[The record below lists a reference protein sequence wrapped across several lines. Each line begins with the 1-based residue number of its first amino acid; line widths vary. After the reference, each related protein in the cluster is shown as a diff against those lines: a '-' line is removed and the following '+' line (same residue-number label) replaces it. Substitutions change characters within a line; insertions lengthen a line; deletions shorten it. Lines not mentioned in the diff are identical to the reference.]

1 MTKKN
6 LKTVAEEYL
15 KDQFAIMEKHGGG
28 PKISRERYRELVI
41 NTESRFA
48 ALRPR
53 NDSGRSTKQT
63 N

>member
-15 KDQFAIMEKHGGG
+15 KAQFAIMEKHGGG
-28 PKISRERYRELVI
+28 PKISRERYKQLVT

-53 NDSGRSTKQT
+53 NGSGATTKHT
-63 N
+63 